1 MNLPTTD
8 AKLAAIKENAYR
20 SVKAILK
27 RMEIDP
33 RRTMKSIYTE
43 VAVEFDVTVR
53 MLEIRMKKYRDGGWD
68 ALTPSHG
75 GKSLGDDSL
84 LDQENE
90 KKIQDIILDRT
101 PDQLKMPF
109 ALWTRAAVQQL
120 IFREFGLELLIT
132 CVGNYL
138 RRWGFTC
145 QRPKLTATEQK
156 PEQVR
161 QWLEEEYPAIRAQ
174 AKAEDAEIWWGDE
187 TAVQNTP
194 HQLRGFSPRGKTPI
208 LKSFGK
214 RIHLTMVSAV
224 NNQGLVRFRMFKEA
238 INVERFRT
246 FLESMIRDASGRKI
260 ILIVDN
266 LSVHHAKDLRPWL
279 ELNKAKIELRFLPS
293 YSPDLNPD
301 EYLNR
306 DMKSRLGS
314 LPMTNKSD
322 VLDERVEGYMSLLSK
337 DCDLVKSFFTY
348 TPARYAA

>member
-1 MNLPTTD
+1 M
-8 AKLAAIKENAYR
+8 AEIKENAYR
-20 SVKAILK
+20 SVKTILK
-27 RMEIDP
+27 LIECGKHP
-33 RRTMKSIYTE
+33 SLKSIYNE
-43 VAVEFDVTVR
+43 VSATFDVSVR
-53 MLEIRMKKYRDGGWD
+53 MLESRMKKFREGGWE
-68 ALTPSHG
+68 ALNPSHG
-75 GKSLGDDSL
+75 GKSPGDDSL
-84 LDQENE
+84 LTEENE
-90 KKIQDIILDRT
+90 KLIQSIILDRT

-109 ALWTRAAVQQL
+109 ALWTRSAVQEL
-120 IFREFGLELLIT
+120 IERELGIHLSIT

-145 QRPKLTATEQK
+145 QRPKLTATEQN
-156 PEQVR
+156 PEKVR
-161 QWLEEEYPAIRAQ
+161 QWLEDEYPAIRAQ
-174 AKAEDAEIWWGDE
+174 AKAEGAEIWWGDE

-238 INVERFRT
+238 INVERFRA
-246 FLESMIRDASGRKI
+246 FLESMIQDASGRKI

-266 LSVHHAKDLRPWL
+266 LRVHHAKDLRPWL
-279 ELNKAKIELRFLPS
+279 ELNRDKIELRFLPS

-314 LPMTNKSD
+314 LPMTNSSN
-322 VLDERVEGYMSLLSK
+322 VLDKRVEGYMSLLSE
-337 DCDLVKSFFTY
+337 DRDLVKSFFTY

>member
-20 SVKAILK
+20 SIKAILK
-27 RMEIDP
+27 RMEADP
-33 RRTMKSIYTE
+33 RRTMKSIYNE
-43 VAVEFDVTVR
+43 VSVEFDITPR
-53 MLEIRMKKYRDGGWD
+53 MLENRMKKFREGGWE
-68 ALTPSHG
+68 ALNPSHG
-75 GKSLGDDSL
+75 GKSPGDDSL
-84 LDQENE
+84 LTEENE
-90 KKIQDIILDRT
+90 KKIQSIILDRT
-101 PDQLKMPF
+101 PDQLKLSF
-109 ALWTRAAVQQL
+109 ALWTRSAVQEL
-120 IFREFGLELLIT
+120 IERELGIHLSIT

-138 RRWGFTC
+138 RRWGYTC
-145 QRPKLTATEQK
+145 QRPKLTASEQR
-156 PEQVR
+156 PEQVK

-187 TAVQNTP
+187 TAVQNCP

-214 RIHLTMVSAV
+214 RIHLTMISAV
-224 NNQGLVRFRMFKEA
+224 NNQGLVRFRLFKEA
-238 INVERFRT
+238 INVERFRS
-246 FLESMIRDASGRKI
+246 FLESMIQDASGRKV

-266 LSVHHAKDLRPWL
+266 LSVHHAKDLKPWL

-322 VLDERVEGYMSLLSK
+322 VLNERVDGYMSLLSE
-337 DCDLVKSFFTY
+337 DSDLVKSFFTY
-348 TPARYAA
+348 TPSKYAA